1 MHRKKNIHVE
11 GIQEVVERQEGSR
24 KVVGKEVEWKY
35 EYNQLK
41 RIIIPEKLIQ
51 GFWSAKVVIKAI
63 KVQVV
68 MQVEVRS
75 AQVTANAMLSM
86 LKVYQTMQPRLEF
99 VNL

>member
-41 RIIIPEKLIQ
+41 RIIIPEKLLQ
-51 GFWSAKVVIKAI
+51 GFWSAKVVI

-86 LKVYQTMQPRLEF
+86 LKVYQTMQPREEF
-99 VNL
+99 MNLS